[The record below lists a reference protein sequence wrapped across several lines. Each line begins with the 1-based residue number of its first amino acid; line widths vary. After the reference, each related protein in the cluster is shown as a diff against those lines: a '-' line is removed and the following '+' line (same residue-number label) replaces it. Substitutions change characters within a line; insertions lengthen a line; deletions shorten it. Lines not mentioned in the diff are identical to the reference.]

1 MTKVEKEN
9 AIVFKAAIENIS
21 IAKDGSSVLKLAI
34 SLTFLEEV
42 ASLKNFLEKT
52 LDVVVKPEKEII
64 YGKKKE

>member
-21 IAKDGSSVLKLAI
+21 IAKDGSSVLKLAV
-34 SLTFLEEV
+34 SLKFLEEV

>member
-21 IAKDGSSVLKLAI
+21 IAKDGSIILRLAVSLK
-34 SLTFLEEV
+34 FLEEV

>member
-1 MTKVEKEN
+1 MTKVKREN

-21 IAKDGSSVLKLAI
+21 IAKDGSSVLRLAV
-34 SLTFLEEV
+34 SLKFLEEV

>member
-21 IAKDGSSVLKLAI
+21 IAKDGSSVLRLAV
-34 SLTFLEEV
+34 SLKFLEEV

>member
-21 IAKDGSSVLKLAI
+21 IAKDGSIVLRLAV
-34 SLTFLEEV
+34 SLKFLEEV

>member
-1 MTKVEKEN
+1 MAKVEKEN

-21 IAKDGSSVLKLAI
+21 IAKDGSIVLRLAV
-34 SLTFLEEV
+34 SLKFLEEV

>member
-1 MTKVEKEN
+1 MTKVKREN

-21 IAKDGSSVLKLAI
+21 IAKDGSIILRLAVSLK
-34 SLTFLEEV
+34 FLEEV

>member
-1 MTKVEKEN
+1 MTKVKREN

-21 IAKDGSSVLKLAI
+21 IAKDGSIVLRLAV
-34 SLTFLEEV
+34 SLKFLEEV